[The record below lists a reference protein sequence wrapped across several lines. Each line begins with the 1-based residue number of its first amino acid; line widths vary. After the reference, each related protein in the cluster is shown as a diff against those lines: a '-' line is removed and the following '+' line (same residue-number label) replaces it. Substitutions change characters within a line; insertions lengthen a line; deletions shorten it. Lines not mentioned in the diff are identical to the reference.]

1 MKGRGDYLNKVK
13 RLLASIKMGINIGQ
27 STDVFTIVRSRQEPK
42 KKKKKSQQEGKRS
55 KKKMINDEYNSLL
68 ETITLK

>member
-42 KKKKKSQQEGKRS
+42 KKKKSQQEGKRS

>member
-27 STDVFTIVRSRQEPK
+27 STDVFAIVKSRQEAK
-42 KKKKKSQQEGKRS
+42 KKKKKSARRQEK
-55 KKKMINDEYNSLL
+55 
-68 ETITLK
+68 

>member
-27 STDVFTIVRSRQEPK
+27 STDVFAIVKSRQEA
-42 KKKKKSQQEGKRS
+42 KKKKKSARRQEK
-55 KKKMINDEYNSLL
+55 
-68 ETITLK
+68 

>member
-42 KKKKKSQQEGKRS
+42 KKKKKSARRQEK
-55 KKKMINDEYNSLL
+55 
-68 ETITLK
+68 

>member
-27 STDVFTIVRSRQEPK
+27 STDVFAIVKSRKEQK
-42 KKKKKSQQEGKRS
+42 KKKKKKVS
-55 KKKMINDEYNSLL
+55 KKAREVKR
-68 ETITLK
+68 KW

>member
-42 KKKKKSQQEGKRS
+42 KKKKVS
-55 KKKMINDEYNSLL
+55 KKAREVKR
-68 ETITLK
+68 KW

>member
-27 STDVFTIVRSRQEPK
+27 STDVFAIVKSRQEAK
-42 KKKKKSQQEGKRS
+42 KKKKK
-55 KKKMINDEYNSLL
+55 KKFSNNAR
-68 ETITLK
+68 

>member
-27 STDVFTIVRSRQEPK
+27 STDVFAIVKSRQEA

-55 KKKMINDEYNSLL
+55 KKKMVNDEYNSPL
-68 ETITLK
+68 EITLK